1 MARVCPCWRAYD
13 LRQQHH
19 GCLSTSLNLYPSD
32 PEGRKAK
39 RSAGGA
45 AGQVRAG
52 DQSQDR
58 QGAGPRSTGEAA
70 RPRRRGARMKRREFI
85 TLLGGGA
92 AAWPL
97 AARAQQPATPVIGF
111 LDGQSFDLH
120 LMTAFRQALKDA
132 GYIEGRNV
140 AIYFRSADGQTDRLV
155 TLAGDIVGRRIA
167 VIVTAGGGAS
177 ALAAYAATTTVPIV
191 FVTGVDPVSSGLV
204 MSLNRP
210 GGNATGVYIFQ
221 QVLEGKRLGLLREL
235 VPSAASMAVLLNP
248 TNANF
253 QTQLRGVQDAA
264 RDLGQQ
270 VSILSANTERE
281 IDVAFATTAQSG
293 ARALLVGSDPFF
305 GSERDQ
311 VIALAARHAIPAIYE
326 GREFATAGGLA
337 SYGTSLADA
346 YRQAGTYAGRILKGE
361 KPADLPIVQPTKFEF
376 VINLKTAKAL
386 GLDVSPGLAASAD
399 EIIE

>member
-1 MARVCPCWRAYD
+1 MQFD
-13 LRQQHH
+13 
-19 GCLSTSLNLYPSD
+19 
-32 PEGRKAK
+32 
-39 RSAGGA
+39 
-45 AGQVRAG
+45 QV
-52 DQSQDR
+52 
-58 QGAGPRSTGEAA
+58 
-70 RPRRRGARMKRREFI
+70 KRREFI
-85 TLLGGGA
+85 ALLGGA
-92 AAWPL
+92 TAWPL
-97 AARAQQPATPVIGF
+97 AARAQQAMPVIGF

-140 AIYFRSADGQTDRLV
+140 TIYFRSADGQTDRLV
-155 TLAGDIVGRRIA
+155 TLAGDIIGRRVA
-167 VIVTAGGGAS
+167 VIVTTGGGAA
-177 ALAAYAATTTVPIV
+177 ALAAYAATTTISIV
-191 FVTGVDPVSSGLV
+191 FVNGVDPVSSGLV

-235 VPSAASMAVLLNP
+235 VPSAVSIAVLLNP

-281 IDVAFATTAQSG
+281 IDVAFATVAQSG

-305 GSERDQ
+305 SSERDQ

-346 YRQAGTYAGRILKGE
+346 YRQAALYAGRILKGE

-376 VINLKTAKAL
+376 VINLKTAKTL

-399 EIIE
+399 EIVE

>member
-1 MARVCPCWRAYD
+1 M
-13 LRQQHH
+13 
-19 GCLSTSLNLYPSD
+19 N
-32 PEGRKAK
+32 
-39 RSAGGA
+39 
-45 AGQVRAG
+45 
-52 DQSQDR
+52 
-58 QGAGPRSTGEAA
+58 
-70 RPRRRGARMKRREFI
+70 RREAI
-85 TLLGGGA
+85 TLIGSA

-97 AARAQQPATPVIGF
+97 AARAQQAMPVIGF

-140 AIYFRSADGQTDRLV
+140 TIYFRSADGQTDRLV
-155 TLAGDIVGRRIA
+155 TLAGDIIGRRVA
-167 VIVTAGGGAS
+167 VIVTTGGGAA

-191 FVTGVDPVSSGLV
+191 FVNGVDPVSSGLV

-210 GGNATGVYIFQ
+210 AGNATGVYIFQ

-235 VPSAASMAVLLNP
+235 VPSAASIAVLLNP

-281 IDVAFATTAQSG
+281 IDVAFATVAQSG

-305 GSERDQ
+305 SSERDQ

-346 YRQAGTYAGRILKGE
+346 YRQAALYAGRILKGE

-376 VINLKTAKAL
+376 VINLKTAKTL

>member
-1 MARVCPCWRAYD
+1 VI
-13 LRQQHH
+13 LR
-19 GCLSTSLNLYPSD
+19 LEPM
-32 PEGRKAK
+32 
-39 RSAGGA
+39 
-45 AGQVRAG
+45 
-52 DQSQDR
+52 
-58 QGAGPRSTGEAA
+58 
-70 RPRRRGARMKRREFI
+70 RRRDFI
-85 TLLGGGA
+85 TFLGGG

-97 AARAQQPATPVIGF
+97 AARAQQQAMPVIGF

-155 TLAGDIVGRRIA
+155 TLAGDIIGRRVA
-167 VIVTAGGGAS
+167 VIITTGGGAA
-177 ALAAYAATTTVPIV
+177 ALAAYAATTTIPIV
-191 FVTGVDPVSSGLV
+191 FVNGVDPVSSGLV

-235 VPSAASMAVLLNP
+235 VPSAASIAVLLNP

-281 IDVAFATTAQSG
+281 IDVAFATGAQSG

-305 GSERDQ
+305 SSERDQ

-346 YRQAGTYAGRILKGE
+346 YRQAALYAGRILKGE

-376 VINLKTAKAL
+376 VINLKTAKTL

-399 EIIE
+399 EIVE

>member
-1 MARVCPCWRAYD
+1 
-13 LRQQHH
+13 
-19 GCLSTSLNLYPSD
+19 
-32 PEGRKAK
+32 
-39 RSAGGA
+39 
-45 AGQVRAG
+45 VRRREP
-52 DQSQDR
+52 QL
-58 QGAGPRSTGEAA
+58 
-70 RPRRRGARMKRREFI
+70 RPRATERGPWIPACAGMNGIKRREFI
-85 TLLGGGA
+85 ALLGGAA

-97 AARAQQPATPVIGF
+97 AARAQQPAMPVIGF

-120 LMTAFRQALKDA
+120 LMTAFRQALKEA
-132 GYIEGRNV
+132 GYIEGRSV

-155 TLAGDIVGRRIA
+155 TLAGDIVGRRVA
-167 VIVTAGGGAS
+167 VIVTTGGGAA
-177 ALAAYAATTTVPIV
+177 ALAAYAATTTIPIV
-191 FVTGVDPVSSGLV
+191 FVNGVDPVSSGLV

-235 VPSAASMAVLLNP
+235 VPSAASIAVLLNP

-281 IDVAFATTAQSG
+281 IDVAFATVAQSG

-346 YRQAGTYAGRILKGE
+346 YRQAALYAGRILKGE

-376 VINLKTAKAL
+376 VINLKTAKTL
-386 GLDVSPGLAASAD
+386 GLDVPPGLSASAD

>member
-1 MARVCPCWRAYD
+1 MILGFEV
-13 LRQQHH
+13 
-19 GCLSTSLNLYPSD
+19 
-32 PEGRKAK
+32 
-39 RSAGGA
+39 SAM
-45 AGQVRAG
+45 R
-52 DQSQDR
+52 
-58 QGAGPRSTGEAA
+58 
-70 RPRRRGARMKRREFI
+70 RREFL
-85 TLLGGGA
+85 TLLGGTA
-92 AAWPL
+92 VAWPL
-97 AARAQQPATPVIGF
+97 AARAQQPAMPVIGF

-132 GYIEGRNV
+132 GYVEGRNV

-155 TLAGDIVGRRIA
+155 TLAGDIVGRRVA

-177 ALAAYAATTTVPIV
+177 ALAAYAATTTIPIV
-191 FVTGVDPVSSGLV
+191 FVSGVDPVTSGLV
-204 MSLNRP
+204 MNLNRP
-210 GGNATGVYIFQ
+210 GDNATGVYIFQ

-253 QTQLRGVQDAA
+253 QTQSRGVQDAA

-270 VSILSANTERE
+270 VSILSANTERD
-281 IDVAFATTAQSG
+281 IDVAFATVAQSG

-305 GSERDQ
+305 SSERDQ

-346 YRQAGTYAGRILKGE
+346 YRQAGIYAGRILKGE

>member
-1 MARVCPCWRAYD
+1 
-13 LRQQHH
+13 
-19 GCLSTSLNLYPSD
+19 
-32 PEGRKAK
+32 
-39 RSAGGA
+39 
-45 AGQVRAG
+45 
-52 DQSQDR
+52 
-58 QGAGPRSTGEAA
+58 
-70 RPRRRGARMKRREFI
+70 
-85 TLLGGGA
+85 
-92 AAWPL
+92 
-97 AARAQQPATPVIGF
+97 
-111 LDGQSFDLH
+111 
-120 LMTAFRQALKDA
+120 MTAFRQALKDA

-155 TLAGDIVGRRIA
+155 TLAGDIIGRRVA
-167 VIVTAGGGAS
+167 VIVTTGGGAA
-177 ALAAYAATTTVPIV
+177 ALAAYAATTTIPIV
-191 FVTGVDPVSSGLV
+191 FVNGVDPVSSGLV
-204 MSLNRP
+204 VSLNRP

-235 VPSAASMAVLLNP
+235 VPSAASIAVLLNP

-281 IDVAFATTAQSG
+281 IDVTFAAVAQSG

-305 GSERDQ
+305 SSERDQ
-311 VIALAARHAIPAIYE
+311 VIALAARYAIPAIYE

-346 YRQAGTYAGRILKGE
+346 YRQAALYAGRILKGE

-376 VINLKTAKAL
+376 VINMKTAKTL

-399 EIIE
+399 EIVE

>member
-1 MARVCPCWRAYD
+1 MRRRD
-13 LRQQHH
+13 FITFL
-19 GCLSTSLNLYPSD
+19 
-32 PEGRKAK
+32 
-39 RSAGGA
+39 GGA
-45 AGQVRAG
+45 AG
-52 DQSQDR
+52 
-58 QGAGPRSTGEAA
+58 
-70 RPRRRGARMKRREFI
+70 
-85 TLLGGGA
+85 
-92 AAWPL
+92 WPL
-97 AARAQQPATPVIGF
+97 AARAQQQAMPVIGF
-111 LDGQSFDLH
+111 LDGQSFDLY

-155 TLAGDIVGRRIA
+155 TLAGDIIGRRVA
-167 VIVTAGGGAS
+167 VIVTTGGGAA
-177 ALAAYAATTTVPIV
+177 ALAAYAATTTIPIV
-191 FVTGVDPVSSGLV
+191 FVNGVDPVSSGLV

-210 GGNATGVYIFQ
+210 GGHATGVYIFQ

-235 VPSAASMAVLLNP
+235 VPSAASIAVLLNP

-281 IDVAFATTAQSG
+281 IDVAFATVAQSG

-305 GSERDQ
+305 SSERDQ

-346 YRQAGTYAGRILKGE
+346 YRQAALYAGRILKGE

-376 VINLKTAKAL
+376 VINLKTAKTL

-399 EIIE
+399 EIVE

>member
-1 MARVCPCWRAYD
+1 V
-13 LRQQHH
+13 
-19 GCLSTSLNLYPSD
+19 
-32 PEGRKAK
+32 
-39 RSAGGA
+39 
-45 AGQVRAG
+45 
-52 DQSQDR
+52 
-58 QGAGPRSTGEAA
+58 
-70 RPRRRGARMKRREFI
+70 KRREFI
-85 TLLGGGA
+85 TLLGGAA

-97 AARAQQPATPVIGF
+97 AARAQQAMPVIGF

-140 AIYFRSADGQTDRLV
+140 TIYFRSADGQTDRLV
-155 TLAGDIVGRRIA
+155 TLAGDIIGRRVA
-167 VIVTAGGGAS
+167 VIVTTGGGAA
-177 ALAAYAATTTVPIV
+177 ALAAYAATTTISIV
-191 FVTGVDPVSSGLV
+191 FVNGVDPVSSGLV

-235 VPSAASMAVLLNP
+235 VPSAASIAVLLNP

-281 IDVAFATTAQSG
+281 IDVAFATVAQSG

-305 GSERDQ
+305 SSERDQ

-346 YRQAGTYAGRILKGE
+346 YRQAALYAGRILKGE

-376 VINLKTAKAL
+376 VINLKTAKTL

-399 EIIE
+399 EIVE

>member
-1 MARVCPCWRAYD
+1 
-13 LRQQHH
+13 
-19 GCLSTSLNLYPSD
+19 
-32 PEGRKAK
+32 
-39 RSAGGA
+39 
-45 AGQVRAG
+45 
-52 DQSQDR
+52 
-58 QGAGPRSTGEAA
+58 
-70 RPRRRGARMKRREFI
+70 MKRRDFI
-85 TLLGGGA
+85 TLVGGAA

-97 AARAQQPATPVIGF
+97 AARAQQPAMPVIGF

-132 GYIEGRNV
+132 GYVDGRSV

-155 TLAGDIVGRRIA
+155 TLAGDIVGRRVA

-281 IDVAFATTAQSG
+281 IDVAFATAAQSG

-311 VIALAARHAIPAIYE
+311 VIALAARHAVPAIYE

-346 YRQAGTYAGRILKGE
+346 YRQAALYAGRILRGE